1 MNSDSEES
9 RSLFK
14 TNNAFMTNKYYQ
26 TKEEPYK
33 LGKLDKCNRFPNSS
47 HYFPIIQAF

>member
-26 TKEEPYK
+26 NQRRT
-33 LGKLDKCNRFPNSS
+33 LQIGKIR
-47 HYFPIIQAF
+47 QVQ